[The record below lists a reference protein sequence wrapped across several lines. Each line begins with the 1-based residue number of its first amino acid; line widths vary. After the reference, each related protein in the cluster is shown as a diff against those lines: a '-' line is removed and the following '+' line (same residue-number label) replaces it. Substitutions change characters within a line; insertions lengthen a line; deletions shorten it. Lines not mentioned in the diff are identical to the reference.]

1 MHTGILTKIIFMNR
15 PTSIA
20 CMVSFFACWCFF
32 IACSKK
38 ADLVT
43 SPANFV
49 PPGVT
54 ADNVTYT
61 NYVSIILKNNC
72 STCHGLDGSAAHYWY
87 NDNTYS
93 NASANGRRIMETIV
107 ENSMPPVPRK
117 PFSQED
123 KALLIAWINR
133 GTPE

>member
-1 MHTGILTKIIFMNR
+1 MHPPTYAKINYMYRSTLMTCIITCF
-15 PTSIA
+15 I
-20 CMVSFFACWCFF
+20 CWCFF
-32 IACSKK
+32 ISCSKK
-38 ADLVT
+38 ADQVS

-49 PPGVT
+49 PLGVT
-54 ADNVTYT
+54 TDNVTYT

-72 STCHGLDGSAAHYWY
+72 STCHGLEGSAAHYWY
-87 NDNTYS
+87 NDNTYT
-93 NASANGRRIMETIV
+93 NALANGRRIMETIV

-133 GTPE
+133 GSPE